1 MLRTPGAGV
10 VATGLLLFANAIFAY
25 TSAGN
30 FVSSLC
36 PAGRDLV
43 ASNGDV
49 PGVLGLPT
57 ADFEAAWHEFL
68 EERLL

>member
-1 MLRTPGAGV
+1 MGYTIIELIVERWGMA
-10 VATGLLLFANAIFAY
+10 AI
-25 TSAGN
+25 
-30 FVSSLC
+30 
-36 PAGRDLV
+36 RDLV

-68 EERLL
+68 EERYL